1 MRALGKRAGGHRR
14 LVSWRFR
21 ALGGFGTPGPAQGAE
36 TSFMAIKV
44 GLISLGCP
52 KNTVDSETMLGRLQ
66 AAGMEVCPDEDQAD
80 VLIVN
85 TCGFKTDAVE
95 ESVRTL
101 LESSE
106 WKKKANGR
114 AVVAAGCLVQRY
126 GQDLAT
132 ELPDVDAFVGVG
144 QYDGLAEQVQSIL
157 GQPAAPQLLQIG
169 PPRAIPH
176 VQGPRV
182 RSTPPWT
189 AYVRI
194 SDGCDYRCSF
204 CTIPGLRGDHAS
216 RPIEAIVAEA
226 EKLAAEGVKEIV
238 LVAQDSMRYGWDLYR
253 TLALPKLLRAL
264 AKVDGIQWIRIMY
277 AYPATVTDTVI
288 AAIAEEPKVC
298 KYLDIPLQHADRG
311 VLKAMNRPGDG
322 DKYLRILERFRAA
335 CPDISV
341 RSTFIVGH
349 PGETPEAFRALKAF
363 LRSAELDRVG
373 VFTYCREDGTPS
385 GEMPDQ
391 VPTRVARARR
401 DELMKWQAGI
411 SRRKNKRRVGETLDV
426 LVEKETAAGHY
437 VGRSYR
443 DAPEIDGTVA
453 FTASAAVPGDI
464 VPVRITDSDVY
475 DLSGCAIDE
484 R

>member
-1 MRALGKRAGGHRR
+1 
-14 LVSWRFR
+14 
-21 ALGGFGTPGPAQGAE
+21 
-36 TSFMAIKV
+36 MAIKV

-66 AAGMEVCPDEDQAD
+66 AAGMEVCANEEEAD

-85 TCGFKTDAVE
+85 TCGFKTDAAQ
-95 ESVRTL
+95 ESVQAL

-106 WKKKANGR
+106 WKKKGKGR

-126 GQDLAT
+126 GKDLAT

-144 QYDGLAEQVQSIL
+144 QYDGIADQVQAIL
-157 GQPAAPQLLQIG
+157 NQPAAPQLLQIG

-204 CTIPGLRGDHAS
+204 CTIPGIRGDHFS
-216 RPIEAIVAEA
+216 RPIEDLVRET
-226 EKLAAEGVKEIV
+226 EQLAAEGVKEIV
-238 LVAQDSMRYGWDLYR
+238 LVAQDSMRYGWDIYR

-264 AKVDGIQWIRIMY
+264 AKVDGIAWIRIMY

-288 AAIAEEPKVC
+288 AAIAEEPKIC

-335 CPDISV
+335 CPGISV

-349 PGETPEAFRALKAF
+349 PGETPEAFRALKNF
-363 LRSAELDRVG
+363 LKSADLDRVG

-385 GEMPDQ
+385 ADMPGQ
-391 VPTRVARARR
+391 VPARVATARR
-401 DELMKWQAGI
+401 DELMRWQAGI
-411 SRRKNKRRVGETLDV
+411 SRRKNQRHVGETLNV
-426 LVEKETAAGHY
+426 LVETEPAPGRY

-453 FTASAAVPGDI
+453 FTGTGARAGDI
-464 VPVRITDSDVY
+464 IPVRITHADVY
-475 DLSGCAIDE
+475 DLSGRAE
-484 R
+484 SRELRGEALSTQPSALSTHLS

>member
-1 MRALGKRAGGHRR
+1 
-14 LVSWRFR
+14 
-21 ALGGFGTPGPAQGAE
+21 
-36 TSFMAIKV
+36 MAIKV

-52 KNTVDSETMLGRLQ
+52 KNTVDSETMLGRLH
-66 AAGMEVCPDEDQAD
+66 AAGMEVCANEEEAD

-85 TCGFKTDAVE
+85 TCGFKTDAAQ
-95 ESVRTL
+95 ESVQTL

-106 WKKKANGR
+106 WKKKGAGR

-126 GQDLAT
+126 GKDLAT

-144 QYDGLAEQVQSIL
+144 QYDGIAEQVQAIL
-157 GQPAAPQLLQIG
+157 NQPAAPQLLQIG

-176 VQGPRV
+176 AQGPRV

-204 CTIPGLRGDHAS
+204 CTIPGIRGDHFS
-216 RPIEAIVAEA
+216 RPIEDLVRET
-226 EKLAAEGVKEIV
+226 ETLAAEGVKEIV
-238 LVAQDSMRYGWDLYR
+238 LVAQDSMRYGWDIYR

-264 AKVDGIQWIRIMY
+264 AKVDGIEWIRIMY

-288 AAIAEEPKVC
+288 AAMAEEPKVC

-335 CPDISV
+335 CPGISV

-349 PGETPEAFRALKAF
+349 PGETPEAFRALKTF
-363 LRSAELDRVG
+363 LKSADLDRVG

-385 GEMPDQ
+385 ADMPGQ
-391 VPTRVARARR
+391 VPSRVAQARR
-401 DELMKWQAGI
+401 DELMRWQAGI
-411 SRRKNKRRVGETLDV
+411 SRRKNQRHVGETLNV
-426 LVEKETAAGHY
+426 LVESEPAPGRY

-443 DAPEIDGTVA
+443 DAPEIDGSVA
-453 FTASAAVPGDI
+453 FTGAGARRGDI
-464 VPVRITDSDVY
+464 IPVRITGSDVY
-475 DLSGCAIDE
+475 DLSGTADA
-484 R
+484 